1 MNMMIIL
8 AGLVILGAA
17 SQWLAWRI
25 KLPAIIFL
33 LGIGIIAGPV
43 TDLIQPDTLFGP
55 LLFPGISLAVAVILF
70 EGALNLR
77 LRELGGLGP
86 VIRRMVSLGTISS
99 WLILAVATHW
109 ITGFE
114 WPVAI
119 LFGAV
124 VVVSGPTVIGP
135 ILRAA
140 RPNVRITNVL
150 MWESILIDPIGAL
163 LAVLV
168 FEAVVAHHGSSGLSS
183 AALVFLRIIGVGLLL
198 GILGGQCFGW
208 LLRNRAIP
216 DYLHGVVALGSV
228 FIIFATANQLAPE
241 SGLLAVTL
249 MGVWIANM
257 RAVPLE
263 NVLNFKESLSILLIS
278 ILFILLAARLNLA
291 ALGDV
296 IVSGILLMLVIQFI
310 AQPIKVLLAYDSK
323 ELNWRERLMTA
334 WIAPRGIV
342 AAAGAPVYAAQLQD
356 LGYKNA
362 SLFVPLTFAL
372 IIVTVLL
379 ASFTARPL
387 AQLLGVSEKD
397 PRGILIIGAN
407 NFAIA
412 VSKKLKDWG
421 YRPLLIDDEYRQI
434 QAARM
439 AGLETF
445 LGSPVSEAADRQLN
459 LIGFG
464 YLLALS
470 TDPARNLIA
479 SLRYNPEFGHRAVF
493 TLSDGSGNKSS
504 PRNRTA
510 RQHRR
515 HHLFN
520 DQATADALLSKME
533 NGWTLK
539 TTKLTEQFDWAQ
551 YGQQFINGYIPLFML
566 TNEEK
571 LEIINSDM
579 DEIKAQPGDQILSLI
594 APETES
600 PTTENATPGFLP

>member
-1 MNMMIIL
+1 MMIIL

-33 LGIGIIAGPV
+33 LGIGIIVGPV
-43 TDLIQPDTLFGP
+43 TGRINPDRVFGS

-77 LRELGGLGP
+77 LRELGGLGS
-86 VIRRMVSLGTISS
+86 VIRRMVSLGTLSS

-109 ITGFE
+109 IAGFV

-135 ILRAA
+135 ILRAT
-140 RPNVRITNVL
+140 RPNTRITNVL

-168 FEAVVAHHGSSGLSS
+168 FEAVVAHHGSNGLS
-183 AALVFLRIIGVGLLL
+183 AAVWVFLRIIGVGLLL
-198 GILGGQCFGW
+198 GAIGGQCLGW
-208 LLRNRAIP
+208 LLRRRAIP

-228 FIIFATANQLAPE
+228 FFIFAIANQMANE

-249 MGVWIANM
+249 MGLWIANM
-257 RAVPLE
+257 REIPLD
-263 NVLNFKESLSILLIS
+263 NILNFKESLSILLIS
-278 ILFILLAARLNLA
+278 ILFILLAARLNLTT
-291 ALGDV
+291 LSGV
-296 IVSGILLMLVIQFI
+296 IMSGVLLMLVTQFI
-310 AQPIKVLLAYDSK
+310 AQPIKVLLAYDGK

-342 AAAGAPVYAAQLQD
+342 AAASAPVYAAQLEQ

-362 SLFVPLTFAL
+362 TLFVPLTFAL

-387 AQLLGVSEKD
+387 AMLLGVSEKES
-397 PRGILIIGAN
+397 RGILVVGAN
-407 NFAIA
+407 SFAIA
-412 VSKKLKDWG
+412 ISEKLKEWG
-421 YRPLLIDDEYRQI
+421 FRPLLVDDEYGRI
-434 QAARM
+434 QTARM
-439 AGLETF
+439 TGLDTF

-459 LIGFG
+459 LVGIG

-470 TDPARNLIA
+470 SDPARNLIA
-479 SLRYNPEFGHRAVF
+479 SLRYDPEFGHRAVF
-493 TLSDGSGNKSS
+493 TLPDGSSQKSS
-504 PRNRTA
+504 ARNRTA
-510 RQHRR
+510 RQLRR
-515 HHLFN
+515 RYLFS
-520 DQATADALLSKME
+520 DEATADFLLNKMDK
-533 NGWTLK
+533 GWALK
-539 TTKLTEQFDWAQ
+539 TTKLTEQFDWEQ
-551 YGQQFINGYIPLFML
+551 YRQQFSSGYILLFL
-566 TNEEK
+566 LRSSGK
-571 LEIINSDM
+571 LEIICSDQKNL
-579 DEIKAQPGDQILSLI
+579 IPLPGDQVMALV
-594 APETES
+594 APETETS
-600 PTTENATPGFLP
+600 SGEPKKGFLP

>member
-1 MNMMIIL
+1 MDIMILL

-33 LGIGIIAGPV
+33 LLIGIIAGPV
-43 TDLIQPDTLFGP
+43 SGLINPDRLFGP

-77 LRELGGLGP
+77 LRELGGLAS

-99 WLILAVATHW
+99 WLILALATHW

-135 ILRAA
+135 ILRSA
-140 RPNVRITNVL
+140 RPNAQISNVL

-168 FEAVVAHHGSSGLSS
+168 FEAIVAHHGADGINT
-183 AALVFLRIIGVGLLL
+183 AVWIFLKMIGAGILL
-198 GILGGQCFGW
+198 GLLGGQSLGW
-208 LLRNRAIP
+208 LLRKRAIP

-228 FIIFATANQLAPE
+228 FIIFATANLLAND

-249 MGVWIANM
+249 MGIWLANM
-257 RAVPLE
+257 REIPLD
-263 NVLNFKESLSILLIS
+263 NILDFKESLSILLIS
-278 ILFILLAARLNLA
+278 ILFILLAARLNLN
-291 ALGDV
+291 ALKEV
-296 IVSGILLMLVIQFI
+296 ILSGVLLMLVIQFI
-310 AQPIKVLLAYDSK
+310 AQPIKVLLAYDGK
-323 ELNWRERLMTA
+323 ELNWKERLMTA

-342 AAAGAPVYAAQLQD
+342 AAAGAPVYATQLQN

-362 SLFVPLTFAL
+362 NLFVPLTFAL

-387 AQLLGVSEKD
+387 AKFLGVSEKD
-397 PRGILIIGAN
+397 AHGILIIGAN
-407 NFAIA
+407 SFAIA
-412 VSKKLKDWG
+412 VAEKLKDWG
-421 YRPLLIDDEYRQI
+421 FRPLLIDDEYRQI
-434 QAARM
+434 QNARM
-439 AGLETF
+439 NGLDTF
-445 LGSPVSEAADRQLN
+445 LGSPVSEAADRHLN

-470 TDPARNLIA
+470 TDAARNMIA
-479 SLRYNPEFGHRAVF
+479 SLRYDPEFGHKAVF
-493 TLSDGSGNKSS
+493 TLPDGSGRQTSA
-504 PRNRTA
+504 RNRTA

-515 HHLFN
+515 RHLFN
-520 DQATADALLSKME
+520 AEATANSLINKMD

-539 TTKLTEQFDWAQ
+539 VTNLTEQFDWDQ
-551 YGQQFINGYIPLFML
+551 YKIQFLSGYILLFIL
-566 TNEEK
+566 KKNGK
-571 LEIINSDM
+571 LEIMHRDQETPSP
-579 DEIKAQPGDQILSLI
+579 APGDQVLALV
-594 APETES
+594 APDS
-600 PTTENATPGFLP
+600 TTVATPNPV